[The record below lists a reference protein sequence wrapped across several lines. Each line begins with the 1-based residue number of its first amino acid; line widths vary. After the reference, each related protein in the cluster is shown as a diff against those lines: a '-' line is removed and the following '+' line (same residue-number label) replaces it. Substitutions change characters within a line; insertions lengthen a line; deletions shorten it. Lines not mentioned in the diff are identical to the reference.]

1 MVALFI
7 LVGGMIAASMFFA
20 SMARAARFT
29 DSAIVATGLAQ
40 AKIEDLLEQTYPSMA
55 GGSDI
60 SSVYTRNWTILH
72 TNNLA
77 YIGVTVSWT
86 DAGGNTNSMTLGT
99 IRSP

>member
-7 LVGGMIAASMFFA
+7 LVGGMISAAMFFA

-40 AKIEDLLEQTYPSMA
+40 AKIEDLLEQTYPSMTN
-55 GGSDI
+55 GYDVST
-60 SSVYTRNWTILH
+60 VYTRSWSIVQ

-77 YIGVTVSWT
+77 YIGVTVGWN
-86 DAGGNTNSMTLGT
+86 DAGNNTNTMTLGT
-99 IRSP
+99 IRAP